1 MPEKE
6 IENKKISRSE
16 FTMALRVAEEKAT
29 KDMDKL
35 RKSLDKKKITRKEYA
50 DKRMNTVREFVELR
64 RELQVMISDDIEDNT
79 EEDDEAIPSEKV
91 VNVEEDNTIKDENV
105 IKDEV

>member
-16 FTMALRVAEEKAT
+16 FSQALKVAEEGV
-29 KDMDKL
+29 DKEL
-35 RKSLDKKKITRKEYA
+35 KKIKKSLDKVKITRMEYA
-50 DKRMNTVREFVELR
+50 DKRMMALRNFVELR
-64 RELQVMISDDIEDNT
+64 RELQEMISDEIVNNT
-79 EEDDEAIPSEKV
+79 DEDDEALPSEKV
-91 VNVEEDNTIKDENV
+91 VNVEEDSTIKDENV